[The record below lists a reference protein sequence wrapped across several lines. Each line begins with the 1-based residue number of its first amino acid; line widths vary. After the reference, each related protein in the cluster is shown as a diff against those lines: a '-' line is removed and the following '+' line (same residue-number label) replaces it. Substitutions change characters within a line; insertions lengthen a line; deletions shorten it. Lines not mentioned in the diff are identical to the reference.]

1 MGLLEGKNALIFGV
15 ANKNSIGWGVA
26 QSFHREGAKIG
37 LSYAGESLER
47 RVKPL
52 GESIGCTFMEQCDVS
67 RDEDMDVLF
76 AKAKAHFGTVDIII
90 HSIGYSPKDDLGGR
104 YSDMSRE
111 GFLLTINIS
120 AYSFIAMAKRARE
133 IMPNGGT
140 MIAMTFIAAERV
152 MPNYNAM
159 AAAKA
164 VLENAVRYL
173 AADLGPEGIRV
184 NAISAGPIKTLA
196 GSGISGFRRML
207 RASEKVSPLRKL
219 VTQEEVGDASVF
231 LSSEWGRSITGEIMH
246 IDAGYNVLGYTATEE
261 EVLGDE
267 DEG

>member
-1 MGLLEGKNALIFGV
+1 MGLLEGKKALIFGV

-26 QSFHREGAKIG
+26 QSFHREGATIG
-37 LSYAGESLER
+37 LSYAGEALEK

-52 GESIGCTFMEQCDVS
+52 AEEIGCTFVEECDVS
-67 RDEDMDVLF
+67 KDEDMDMLF
-76 AKAKAHFGTVDIII
+76 EKAKKHFGTVDIII
-90 HSIGYSPKDDLGGR
+90 HSIGYAPKDDLGGR

-120 AYSFIAMAKRARE
+120 AYSFIAMAKRARD

-140 MIAMTFIAAERV
+140 MIAMTYYAAEKV
-152 MPNYNAM
+152 MPRYNAM

-164 VLENAVRYL
+164 VLENSVRYL

-196 GSGISGFRRML
+196 ASGISGFRKL
-207 RASEKVSPLRKL
+207 LNASEKVAPLRTL
-219 VTQEEVGDASVF
+219 ITQTEVGDACVF
-231 LSSEWGRSITGEIMH
+231 LSSDWGRSITGEIMH
-246 IDAGYNVLGYTATEE
+246 VDAGYNVLGYTATED
-261 EVLGDE
+261 EVMG
-267 DEG
+267 EGAE